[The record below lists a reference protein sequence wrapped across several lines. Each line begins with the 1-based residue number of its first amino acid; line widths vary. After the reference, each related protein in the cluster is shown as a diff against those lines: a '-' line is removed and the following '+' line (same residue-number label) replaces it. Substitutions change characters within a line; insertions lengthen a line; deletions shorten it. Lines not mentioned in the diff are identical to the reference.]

1 MNVSAQN
8 LCKSHI
14 LGIQKQQLLL
24 PLTSDTWYYLVVL
37 IISVAVCY
45 PCCNIDQDGLNALV
59 KNISSIMDSLSY
71 LEKKLKEI
79 AGLIGVIQSLA
90 WIFMAVMCIVIYYTT
105 SHKYYPSYHYMD
117 AVGDII
123 YQLFLRRSH
132 QELYFSGQS
141 LTPGVFAFFLWVYV
155 IIDLSW
161 FIYSWQVLLQK
172 KGNLRLVYQIWSAN
186 TALVCLV
193 DLILVIILGA
203 NYDKCL
209 SENSTSSEV
218 ICAVGILP
226 VLVIAGKGF
235 VLWIVNVMFAV
246 LLLYIAKQLQQETP
260 LNHFMPRA
268 TLQGSSNVG
277 PPLQQFGAVY
287 FQPYEH
293 NPFPSA
299 VPTSPTT
306 PFSTVPLSPVRQSWS
321 TYPVQVMAQQ
331 PYRQYQQ
338 QPFQP
343 PRRY

>member
-1 MNVSAQN
+1 
-8 LCKSHI
+8 
-14 LGIQKQQLLL
+14 
-24 PLTSDTWYYLVVL
+24 
-37 IISVAVCY
+37 
-45 PCCNIDQDGLNALV
+45 
-59 KNISSIMDSLSY
+59 MDSLSY

-90 WIFMAVMCIVIYYTT
+90 WIFMAVMCIVIHYTT

-209 SENSTSSEV
+209 SENSTSFEV

-226 VLVIAGKGF
+226 VLVIAAKGF

-246 LLLYIAKQLQQETP
+246 LLLYIAKQLQQVRTFSFRQFSSHFFYHCCRKRPSTISCREP
-260 LNHFMPRA
+260 LFKVPPALANLFSNLALHTSNHTSTIPF
-268 TLQGSSNVG
+268 LQWFQLLSQLPS
-277 PPLQQFGAVY
+277 PQYHCLQFDKAG
-287 FQPYEH
+287 
-293 NPFPSA
+293 
-299 VPTSPTT
+299 VPI
-306 PFSTVPLSPVRQSWS
+306 
-321 TYPVQVMAQQ
+321 
-331 PYRQYQQ
+331 
-338 QPFQP
+338 
-343 PRRY
+343 RYK